1 MDSVRGRAALV
12 ATAVAVPVVVLLAF
26 AFNSTGPRAH
36 RADGTGPPTSPATSA
51 PAPGPLA
58 VPVPPGLDT
67 SAAACRT
74 LAARLPT
81 TLRDLAGRPVRPA
94 SVRTRAWGEPAVV
107 LRCGVPRPAGYSL
120 TAKNLFGI
128 NGVTWYVQQSPGR
141 SVFTAVDRGVYVEVT
156 VPSAY
161 DSAPVAALSTVVNQV
176 FAPAPVD
183 GRPGG

>member
-26 AFNSTGPRAH
+26 AFNSTALRAH

-67 SAAACRT
+67 SAVACRT
-74 LAARLPT
+74 LAARLPA
-81 TLRDLAGRPVRPA
+81 TLRDLAARPVRPA

-128 NGVTWYVQQSPGR
+128 NGVTWYVQQGKDR
-141 SVFTAVDRGVYVEVT
+141 AVFTAVDRAVYVEIS
-156 VPSAY
+156 VPLGYA
-161 DSAPVAALSTVVNQV
+161 SAPMTALSTVVGQALPPV
-176 FAPAPVD
+176 PLDAP
-183 GRPGG
+183 R